1 MWCDTPIKLLTKAMN
16 IRSLRATTMRL
27 LKPLLPSEMV
37 SFADYYELTWI
48 ETSIIDAMFSSRM
61 WNQHDGVLSGWKMPQ
76 CFPFFT
82 VLWPPSGYVPVK
94 DVKITKHFIADS
106 HEPQQ
111 RKWKL
116 LDEKFQ
122 NPIDRYGDFK
132 LLDFLSYAGNVIQS
146 NKLSCELVVV
156 QSV

>member
-1 MWCDTPIKLLTKAMN
+1 
-16 IRSLRATTMRL
+16 
-27 LKPLLPSEMV
+27 
-37 SFADYYELTWI
+37 
-48 ETSIIDAMFSSRM
+48 
-61 WNQHDGVLSGWKMPQ
+61 MPQ

-132 LLDFLSYAGNVIQS
+132 LLDFLSCAGNVIQS

-156 QSV
+156 RSVPLFSPCSGRARLPCRNASSVRTFWQLKKKIVDCYLYEK